1 MDSGIKI
8 KKVDICDHSQTE
20 TSFCL
25 VCLRLTG
32 GNAGNRWDRRGLVRE
47 KILYLML

>member
-8 KKVDICDHSQTE
+8 KKVDICVHSQTE
-20 TSFCL
+20 TSFSL

-32 GNAGNRWDRRGLVRE
+32 GNSGNRWDRGGLVRE
-47 KILYLML
+47 KMLYLML